1 MELYQTIGVLI
12 SLVLSALF
20 SGTEIA
26 FISADRLHIEL
37 QSKKGKL
44 PERLLARFIDKSSY
58 FIAALLV
65 GNTVTL
71 VVYGIYMAEILDPLL
86 LKYLPPNINNE
97 FNILFIQTILS
108 TITVLVTAE
117 FLPKSIFLINPTR
130 LLTLLS
136 LPMSLIYYVL
146 FPFVYVM
153 VNFSKYVIVN
163 IFRLDYSED
172 KAVYNLVD
180 LDKYVS
186 NVAPNRS
193 ETNEAPEIDP
203 KIFSAALEFRDI
215 KVRECM
221 VPRTEIVAVEENDT
235 LLKLRKAF
243 EDSGHSKILVYQG
256 NIDAITGYCHSLELF
271 KKPQN
276 ILSIT
281 TPIISVPESMPA
293 QELLAQF
300 IAEHKSIALIFDEFG
315 GTSGIVTIEDV
326 MEEIFGE
333 IQDEHDK
340 EAWVEQQIDEHNF
353 ILSARHEID
362 YLNDKYEW
370 NLPEDEYDTLGGLIL
385 HLNEDIPKPNQV
397 LTYPPFI
404 FTILSIQDRARID
417 TVKVSKQKSGNKP
430 KRKKTPSKV
439 SRNS

>member
-26 FISADRLHIEL
+26 FVSADKLHIEL
-37 QSKKGKL
+37 QSKKGRL

-71 VVYGIYMAEILDPLL
+71 VVYGIYMAEILDPWLVAN
-86 LKYLPPNINNE
+86 LPQGINNE
-97 FNILFIQTILS
+97 FNVLLLQTILS
-108 TITVLVTAE
+108 TLIVLVTAE

-130 LLTLLS
+130 LLTLLAI
-136 LPMSLIYYVL
+136 PMSLIYYLL

-153 VNFSKYVIVN
+153 VNLSKYVILK
-163 IFRLDYSED
+163 IFKLEFSED
-172 KAVYNLVD
+172 KPVYDLVD

-186 NVAPNRS
+186 NVSPSENETS
-193 ETNEAPEIDP
+193 ETPEIDP

-221 VPRTEIVAVEENDT
+221 VPRTEIVAIEENDP
-235 LLKLRKAF
+235 LIKLRKAF
-243 EDSGHSKILVYQG
+243 EDSGHSKILVYKD
-256 NIDAITGYCHSLELF
+256 NIDAIVGYCHALELF
-271 KKPQN
+271 NKPED
-276 ILSIT
+276 IVSII

-293 QELLAQF
+293 QELLVQF

-326 MEEIFGE
+326 IEEIFGE

-340 EAWVEQQIDEHNF
+340 EAWVEQQIDEYNF

-362 YLNDKYEW
+362 YLNDKYTWE
-370 NLPEDEYDTLGGLIL
+370 LPEDEYDTLGGLIL

-397 LTYPPFI
+397 IYYPPFV

-417 TVKVSKQKSGNKP
+417 TVKVSIQNEENKP
-430 KRKKTPSKV
+430 KKSKQPTKV
-439 SRNS
+439 SRNP

>member
-26 FISADRLHIEL
+26 FVSADRLHIEL
-37 QSKKGKL
+37 QSQKGKL

-86 LKYLPPNINNE
+86 LAYLPQSINNE
-97 FNILFIQTILS
+97 FNILVLQTILS
-108 TITVLVTAE
+108 TIIVLITAE

-136 LPMSLIYYVL
+136 LPMSLLYYLL
-146 FPFVYVM
+146 FPFVYIM
-153 VNFSKYVIVN
+153 VNFSKFVIVN
-163 IFRLDYSED
+163 VFRLDYSED
-172 KAVYNLVD
+172 RAVYNLVD
-180 LDKYVS
+180 LDNYVS
-186 NVAPNRS
+186 NIAPNS
-193 ETNEAPEIDP
+193 NEASESPEIDP

-235 LLKLRKAF
+235 LIKLRKAF
-243 EDSGHSKILVYQG
+243 EDSGHSKILVYQD
-256 NIDAITGYCHSLELF
+256 NIDAIIGYCHSLDLF
-271 KKPQN
+271 KKPDN
-276 ILSIT
+276 ITSII

-326 MEEIFGE
+326 IEEIFGE

-340 EAWVEQQIDEHNF
+340 EVWVEKKIDENNF

-370 NLPEDEYDTLGGLIL
+370 SLPEDEYDTLGGLIL

-397 LTYPPFI
+397 LDYPPFV

-417 TVKVSKQKSGNKP
+417 TVKVSLQKNKNKAK
-430 KRKKTPSKV
+430 KRKNPLKV

>member
-1 MELYQTIGVLI
+1 
-12 SLVLSALF
+12 
-20 SGTEIA
+20 
-26 FISADRLHIEL
+26 
-37 QSKKGKL
+37 
-44 PERLLARFIDKSSY
+44 
-58 FIAALLV
+58 
-65 GNTVTL
+65 
-71 VVYGIYMAEILDPLL
+71 MAEILDPLL
-86 LKYLPPNINNE
+86 LDYLPQSINNE
-97 FNILFIQTILS
+97 INILFLQTILS
-108 TITVLVTAE
+108 TIIVLITAE

-136 LPMSLIYYVL
+136 LPMSLLYYLL
-146 FPFVYVM
+146 FPFVYIM
-153 VNFSKYVIVN
+153 VNFSKFVIVN
-163 IFRLDYSED
+163 VFKLDYSED
-172 KAVYNLVD
+172 RAVYNLVD
-180 LDKYVS
+180 LDNYVS
-186 NVAPNRS
+186 NIAPNSNETS
-193 ETNEAPEIDP
+193 ESPEIDP

-235 LLKLRKAF
+235 LIKLRKAF
-243 EDSGHSKILVYQG
+243 EDSGHSKILVYQD
-256 NIDAITGYCHSLELF
+256 NIDAIIGYCHSLDLF
-271 KKPQN
+271 KKPDN
-276 ILSIT
+276 ISSII

-326 MEEIFGE
+326 IEEIFGE

-340 EAWVEQQIDEHNF
+340 EVWVEKKIDDNNF

-370 NLPEDEYDTLGGLIL
+370 SLPEDEYDTLGGLIL

-397 LTYPPFI
+397 LDYPPFV

-417 TVKVSKQKSGNKP
+417 TVKVSLQKNKNKAK
-430 KRKKTPSKV
+430 KRKNPLKV

>member
-26 FISADRLHIEL
+26 FVSADKLHIEL

-86 LKYLPPNINNE
+86 LAYLPQSINNE

-108 TITVLVTAE
+108 TIIVLITAE

-136 LPMSLIYYVL
+136 IPMSLLYYLL
-146 FPFVYVM
+146 FPFVYIM
-153 VNFSKYVIVN
+153 VNFSKFVIVN
-163 IFRLDYSED
+163 IFKLDYSED
-172 KAVYNLVD
+172 REVYNLVD

-186 NVAPNRS
+186 NIAPGNSQAS
-193 ETNEAPEIDP
+193 ESPEIDP

-235 LLKLRKAF
+235 LIKLRKAF
-243 EDSGHSKILVYQG
+243 EDSGHSKILVYQD
-256 NIDAITGYCHSLELF
+256 NIDAIIGYCHSLDLF
-271 KKPQN
+271 TKPEN
-276 ILSIT
+276 IGSII

-326 MEEIFGE
+326 IEEIFGE

-340 EAWVEQQIDEHNF
+340 EVWVEKKIDDNNF

-362 YLNDKYEW
+362 YLNDKYGW
-370 NLPEDEYDTLGGLIL
+370 SLPEDEYDTLGGLIL

-397 LTYPPFI
+397 LDYPPFV

-417 TVKVSKQKSGNKP
+417 TVKVSMQKNKNKAK
-430 KRKKTPSKV
+430 KRKNPLKV

>member
-26 FISADRLHIEL
+26 FVSADRLHIEL
-37 QSKKGKL
+37 QSQKGRL

-86 LKYLPPNINNE
+86 LDYLPQSINNE
-97 FNILFIQTILS
+97 INILFLQTILS
-108 TITVLVTAE
+108 TIIVLITAE

-136 LPMSLIYYVL
+136 LPMSLLYYLL
-146 FPFVYVM
+146 FPFVYIM
-153 VNFSKYVIVN
+153 VNFSKFVIVN
-163 IFRLDYSED
+163 VFKLDYSED
-172 KAVYNLVD
+172 RAVYNLVD
-180 LDKYVS
+180 LDNYVS
-186 NVAPNRS
+186 NIAPNSNETS
-193 ETNEAPEIDP
+193 ESPEIDP

-235 LLKLRKAF
+235 LIKLRKAF
-243 EDSGHSKILVYQG
+243 EDSGHSKILVYQD
-256 NIDAITGYCHSLELF
+256 NIDAIIGYCHSLDLF
-271 KKPQN
+271 KKPDN
-276 ILSIT
+276 ISSII

-326 MEEIFGE
+326 IEEIFGE

-340 EAWVEQQIDEHNF
+340 EVWVEKKIDDNNF

-370 NLPEDEYDTLGGLIL
+370 SLPEDEYDTLGGLIL

-397 LTYPPFI
+397 LDYPPFV

-417 TVKVSKQKSGNKP
+417 TVKVSLQKNKNKAK
-430 KRKKTPSKV
+430 KRKNPLKV

>member
-12 SLVLSALF
+12 SLILSALF

-26 FISADRLHIEL
+26 FVSADKLHIEL
-37 QSKKGKL
+37 QSKKGRL
-44 PERLLARFIDKSSY
+44 PERLLAHFIDKSSY

-86 LKYLPPNINNE
+86 FKYLPASINNE
-97 FNILFIQTILS
+97 FNVLFLQTICS
-108 TITVLVTAE
+108 TIIVLITAE

-136 LPMSLIYYVL
+136 IPMSLLYYIL

-153 VNFSKYVIVN
+153 VKLSTYVIVK
-163 IFRLDYSED
+163 IFKLDYSED
-172 KAVYNLVD
+172 KPVYNLVD

-186 NVAPNRS
+186 NVAPNES
-193 ETNEAPEIDP
+193 ETSEAPEIDP

-235 LLKLRKAF
+235 LIKLRKAF
-243 EDSGHSKILVYQG
+243 EDSGHSKILVYRD
-256 NIDAITGYCHSLELF
+256 NIDAIVGYCHSLDLF
-271 KKPQN
+271 KKPKD

-326 MEEIFGE
+326 IEEIFGE

-340 EAWVEQQIDEHNF
+340 EAWVEQKIDEKNF

-362 YLNDKYEW
+362 YLNDKYTW

-397 LTYPPFI
+397 LYYEHFV
-404 FTILSIQDRARID
+404 FTILSIEDRARID
-417 TVKVSKQKSGNKP
+417 TVKVSVQNSGNKP
-430 KRKKTPSKV
+430 KKNRQQTKV
-439 SRNS
+439 SRNP

>member
-26 FISADRLHIEL
+26 FVSADKLHIEL
-37 QSKKGKL
+37 QSQKGKL

-58 FIAALLV
+58 FIAALLM

-86 LKYLPPNINNE
+86 LAYLPLSINNE

-108 TITVLVTAE
+108 TIIVLITAE

-130 LLTLLS
+130 LLTFLS
-136 LPMSLIYYVL
+136 IPMSLLYYML
-146 FPFVYVM
+146 FPFVYLM
-153 VNFSKYVIVN
+153 VNFSKFVIIN

-172 KAVYNLVD
+172 RAVYNLVD

-186 NVAPNRS
+186 NIAPN
-193 ETNEAPEIDP
+193 TNEASESPEIDP

-221 VPRTEIVAVEENDT
+221 VPRTEIVAVEENNT
-235 LLKLRKAF
+235 LIKLRKAF
-243 EDSGHSKILVYQG
+243 EDSGHSKILVYQE
-256 NIDAITGYCHSLELF
+256 NIDAIIGYCHSLDLF
-271 KKPQN
+271 KKPEN
-276 ILSIT
+276 IASII

-326 MEEIFGE
+326 IEEIFGE

-340 EAWVEQQIDEHNF
+340 EVWVEKKIDENNF

-362 YLNDKYEW
+362 YLNDRYDW
-370 NLPEDEYDTLGGLIL
+370 DLPEDEYDTLGGLIL

-397 LTYPPFI
+397 LHYSPFV

-417 TVKVSKQKSGNKP
+417 TVKVSLQKNKSKP
-430 KRKKTPSKV
+430 KKRKSPLKV

>member
-1 MELYQTIGVLI
+1 MELYQTIGVFI
-12 SLVLSALF
+12 SLALSALF

-26 FISADRLHIEL
+26 FISADKLHIEL
-37 QSKKGKL
+37 QSKKGRL
-44 PERLLARFIDKSSY
+44 PERLLADFIDKSSY

-86 LKYLPPNINNE
+86 LKHLPPNINNK

-108 TITVLVTAE
+108 TIIVLITAE

-136 LPMSLIYYVL
+136 LPMSLIYYLL

-153 VNFSKYVIVN
+153 VNLSKYVIVN
-163 IFRLDYSED
+163 IFKLDYSED

-186 NVAPNRS
+186 NVAPNRNETS
-193 ETNEAPEIDP
+193 ETPEIDP

-221 VPRTEIVAVEENDT
+221 VPRTEIVAVEENDS

-243 EDSGHSKILVYQG
+243 EDSGHSKILVYQD
-256 NIDAITGYCHSLELF
+256 NIDAIIGYCHSLELF

-281 TPIISVPESMPA
+281 TSIISVPESMPA

-300 IAEHKSIALIFDEFG
+300 ISEHKSIALIFDEFG

-326 MEEIFGE
+326 MEEIF
-333 IQDEHDK
+333 
-340 EAWVEQQIDEHNF
+340 W
-353 ILSARHEID
+353 
-362 YLNDKYEW
+362 
-370 NLPEDEYDTLGGLIL
+370 
-385 HLNEDIPKPNQV
+385 
-397 LTYPPFI
+397 
-404 FTILSIQDRARID
+404 
-417 TVKVSKQKSGNKP
+417 
-430 KRKKTPSKV
+430 
-439 SRNS
+439 